1 VTERP
6 VEQTA
11 VRLALEPGPPIDPF
25 ALAGQEG
32 MVFCADGQVRV
43 GLGIAMSIAL
53 PGGLASPG
61 DVSRVVE
68 LLATVS
74 VEDHLEPSDDL
85 VGPGSAVVAF
95 GALPF
100 DRGAPATLVVP
111 ELLYGADRDGTEWV
125 TLLSEDPSRFP
136 RTGDALRSWL
146 VDRST
151 ATTMEGLLGA
161 ADPGPWITPRSS
173 DDAFKAMVATAL
185 GSIER
190 GELAKVVL
198 ARQVDVIMSGT
209 IRIADLLRRWY
220 RLEPN
225 CAVFSL
231 PTPEG
236 QFVGASPE
244 LLVER
249 SGHSVRSRPLAGTT
263 ERHTGIGADYRPAEL
278 LRSSKDGNEHR
289 LVVEAI
295 EQVLAPLCAEL
306 DVPARPDL
314 VHLHTITH
322 LGTSV
327 IGTLAP
333 APDGTVPSAIQL
345 VAALHPTP
353 AVGGV
358 PTATADRLIAQ
369 LEPESRG
376 QYAGPV
382 GLVDAD
388 GNGTWMVGIRAM
400 SVSGAEA
407 RLVAGVGIV
416 AGSDPEDELAEAKLK
431 LTAVFEA
438 LAPGAAFSTDDRPAG
453 GHPDPARAGSGR
465 ADEPSR
471 AVS

>member
-1 VTERP
+1 VTARP
-6 VEQTA
+6 VEQMA
-11 VRLALEPGPPIDPF
+11 VRLPLEPGPPIDPF

-43 GLGIAMSIAL
+43 GLGIALSVDL

-61 DVSRVVE
+61 DVSRAAE
-68 LLATVS
+68 LLVAVPI
-74 VEDHLEPSDDL
+74 EDHLERSDDR

-111 ELLYGADRDGTEWV
+111 ELLYGADRDGSEWV
-125 TLLSEDPSRFP
+125 TLLTDDPSRFP
-136 RTGDALRSWL
+136 KTGDALRSWL

-151 ATTMEGLLGA
+151 AAPLEDLPGEA
-161 ADPGPWITPRSS
+161 APGPWITPRSS

-185 GSIER
+185 RSIER

-198 ARQVDVIMSGT
+198 ARQVDVTMSGT
-209 IRIADLLRRWY
+209 IAIADLLRRWY

-249 SGHSVRSRPLAGTT
+249 TGHNVRSRPLAGTT
-263 ERHTGIGADYRPAEL
+263 ERHPDIGADHRPAEL
-278 LRSSKDGNEHR
+278 LRSRKDGNEHR

-295 EQVLAPLCAEL
+295 EQVLAPLCTEL
-306 DVPARPDL
+306 DVPTRPDL

-327 IGTLAP
+327 IGTLAS
-333 APDGTVPSAIQL
+333 APDRTVPGALQL

-358 PTATADRLIAQ
+358 PAATADRLITE

-382 GLVDAD
+382 GVVDAE

-416 AGSDPEDELAEAKLK
+416 AGSDPEDELAETKLK
-431 LTAVFEA
+431 LTAVFDA
-438 LAPGAAFSTDDRPAG
+438 LAPGEAFSTGENAG
-453 GHPDPARAGSGR
+453 GGHSDPDRAGSDR